1 MRPRVAIAHEWLVA
15 YAGSERCVEEMLT
28 CFPDARL
35 LTSLVQ
41 SSTVPAPLRRAEGSF
56 LQRLPGAWRHH
67 QWLLPLMPL
76 AWRLRAPITDVDAVI
91 SSSHACAKA
100 VRAAPSIP
108 HLCYCYTPMRYA
120 WDFQAEQQRIVPVL
134 RPAARLGM
142 RWFRRWDRRT
152 AQGVTRFLA
161 ISRAVAHRLEL
172 HYGRRADVVHPPV
185 RTTFFT
191 PAGPKDDFFLYVG
204 RLVSYKRPDL
214 VVEAFADLPHPLV
227 VVGTGHLLPQL
238 MRRATPNVTFKTGVG
253 DEELRSLYRSA
264 RALVYPGEEDF
275 GIVMAEAQ
283 ACGTPVIALARG
295 GAPDIVEH
303 GRTGYL
309 IERQEVAP
317 LREAIRRAAVDEMDA
332 SDLRASAERFSAA
345 TFRGRIVEAVDEVIH

>member
-1 MRPRVAIAHEWLVA
+1 
-15 YAGSERCVEEMLT
+15 MLA

-35 LTSLVQ
+35 LTSLVEP
-41 SSTVPAPLRRAEGSF
+41 STVPAPLWRAEGSF

-76 AWRLRAPITDVDAVI
+76 AWRLRAPLTDVDAVI

-120 WDFQAEQQRIVPVL
+120 WDFQAEQGRIAPAL
-134 RPAARLGM
+134 RPPARLAM
-142 RWFRRWDRRT
+142 RAFRRWDRRM
-152 AQGVTRFLA
+152 ARGVTRFLA
-161 ISRAVAHRLEL
+161 ISRAVARRVER
-172 HYGRRADVVHPPV
+172 HYARRADVVHPPV
-185 RTTFFT
+185 RTTYFT
-191 PAGPKDDFFLYVG
+191 PAGPKADFFLYVG

-214 VVEAFADLPHPLV
+214 VVEAFAELPHPLV
-227 VVGTGHLLPQL
+227 VVGTGHMLPHL
-238 MRRATPNVTFKTGVG
+238 RRRATPNVTFLTGADDG
-253 DEELRSLYRSA
+253 ELRSLYRSA

-309 IERQEVAP
+309 VERQEVAP
-317 LREAIRRAAVDEMDA
+317 LRAAVRTIAAGEIDA
-332 SDLRASAERFSAA
+332 AALRASSERFSAE
-345 TFRGRIVEAVDEVIH
+345 TFRRRISDAVEEVVHEGWRSRW